1 MDWKKGEPRLNR
13 QSRPRIVYV
22 ISTRGT
28 GGGGEKL
35 LAALVRQGQVR
46 GYEQLVVNP
55 FANESAPEL
64 AELFHP
70 VAYRAFPWEG
80 VAKVARFRRSIE
92 VAVNDFQP
100 DIVHVF
106 LFHASVLMASIPP
119 PANARRL
126 VTHLYGE
133 GIRIHS
139 YPFVHYHLDKWAAR
153 RFDMIVAISRSV
165 ERYLV
170 ANYGYP
176 SERVRCI
183 PLGWEGPPLPG
194 DLEPRP
200 PTVVCVGNLR
210 PEKGHAV
217 LVSAFAEVVRR
228 VPDARLILVGAGR
241 LHTQLA
247 EQVEALGLGGQVE
260 FTGAVPT
267 AWPYLARADV
277 FALPSHTE
285 AFGIAVA
292 EAMAAGLPVVA
303 SAVGAIPELV
313 EPGVTGELFPPGDH
327 HRLAEHLVRLLLE
340 PELRSTMG
348 IAGRQAAERVTMER
362 TVQRNF
368 DVYDE
373 LLSSPPDGLRRERRR
388 RRSLTG

>member
-1 MDWKKGEPRLNR
+1 MNR
-13 QSRPRIVYV
+13 QSRPRIAYV

-35 LAALVRQGQVR
+35 LAALVRQGHAR
-46 GYEQLVVNP
+46 GYEQLVLNP
-55 FANESAPEL
+55 FANDSAPQL

-70 VAYRAFPWEG
+70 VAYTPFPWRR
-80 VAKVARFRRSIE
+80 VSRTLQFRR
-92 VAVNDFQP
+92 AVGSTIKEFKP

-106 LFHASVLMASIPP
+106 LFHASVLMASM
-119 PANARRL
+119 ARPGEAQLL

-133 GIRIHS
+133 GIRLHS
-139 YPFVHYHLDKWAAR
+139 QAFVHYQLDKWAAR
-153 RFDMIVAISRSV
+153 RFDMIIAISRSV
-165 ERYLV
+165 QSYLV
-170 ANYGYP
+170 QNYGYP

-194 DLEPRP
+194 NPEPRP

-217 LVSAFAEVVRR
+217 LVTAFSEVVRS
-228 VPDARLILVGAGR
+228 VPDARLVFVGAGQ
-241 LHTQLA
+241 LHSQLL
-247 EQVEALGLGGQVE
+247 EQVEALGLHGRVE
-260 FTGAVPT
+260 FVGAVPT
-267 AWPYLARADV
+267 AWPHLARADV
-277 FALPSHTE
+277 FALPSLSE

-313 EPGVTGELFPPGDH
+313 EPGVTGELFPPGNH
-327 HRLAEHLVRLLLE
+327 HSLARHLVRLLLDD
-340 PELRSTMG
+340 ELRATMG
-348 IAGRQAAERVTMER
+348 RAGREAAERVRMER

-368 DVYDE
+368 QVYEE
-373 LLSSPPDGLRRERRR
+373 LLSSPPDALRRGRLRP
-388 RRSLTG
+388 RSPARGG